1 MSTGWKWIRDD
12 GRVYKSQL
20 AALAGLREKPDARMF
35 FSELTM
41 AGEKRTEVTEEWRTI
56 LREREDS

>member
-20 AALAGLREKPDARMF
+20 SALEGLREKPGSRMW

-41 AGEKRTEVTEEWRTI
+41 AGERRTEVTEEWRTI